1 MEMIDKAIAKITA
14 EMMEIDT
21 PFARA
26 IEEHLTGICKTQ
38 AVAEKILNP
47 DKTLKGACEYIENQA
62 RKQVKGHGVAVISD
76 EDGYR
81 MAEEYF
87 GIEKTGSKKINVMDL
102 L

>member
-1 MEMIDKAIAKITA
+1 MINKAIEKITK
-14 EMMEIDT
+14 EMMSIDT
-21 PFARA
+21 PFAIA

-47 DKTLKGACEYIENQA
+47 EKSLKGACKYIKDKA
-62 RKQVKGHGVAVISD
+62 HKQVKGSGVAVISD
-76 EDGYR
+76 QDGYR

-87 GIEKTGSKKINVMDL
+87 DIEKTASKKIDIMDL